1 MTDEVA
7 IVTKARENIIFAMSA
22 LDEENRKG
30 VSTQKHQLIHKC
42 SFNGQACNI
51 DKLVFSSWLFRVEG
65 FGYSLGITYFNN
77 FYTTTLIFIRF

>member
-22 LDEENRKG
+22 LDTERKRE

-42 SFNGQACNI
+42 SFNGQACDI
-51 DKLVFSSWLFRVEG
+51 DRFVLLG
-65 FGYSLGITYFNN
+65 F
-77 FYTTTLIFIRF
+77 